1 MATSD
6 EVTNMTTVQ
15 GVLFSIS
22 INVFYKTWLKLVA
35 NNTNR
40 PIGPR
45 VCCSQPHLKEKKIK
59 DQKNRA
65 LSS

>member
-22 INVFYKTWLKLVA
+22 INVFYKTWLILVA
-35 NNTNR
+35 NNTT
-40 PIGPR
+40 
-45 VCCSQPHLKEKKIK
+45 
-59 DQKNRA
+59 RA
-65 LSS
+65 